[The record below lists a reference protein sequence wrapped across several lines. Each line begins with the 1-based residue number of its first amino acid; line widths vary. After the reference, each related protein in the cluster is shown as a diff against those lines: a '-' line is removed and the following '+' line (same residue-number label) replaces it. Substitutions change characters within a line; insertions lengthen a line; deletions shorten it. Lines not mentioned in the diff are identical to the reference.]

1 LLAAISGENV
11 PDRASDAYVA
21 NLFDAF
27 AATFD
32 HKLARLDYRAPEL
45 VAEAVAASQEAGTT
59 GLAILDAGCGTG
71 LCGPSLRPFADRL
84 IG

>member
-1 LLAAISGENV
+1 
-11 PDRASDAYVA
+11 
-21 NLFDAF
+21 
-27 AATFD
+27 
-32 HKLARLDYRAPEL
+32 LDYRAPEL

-84 IG
+84 IGIDLSRKMLERAAARGCY